1 MSGSIRKYISANC
14 LQSEKYPLVIVDV
27 NIGGRVNKE
36 HDEELE
42 SLVIVL
48 ETLVSNRRLVNLEKV

>member
-1 MSGSIRKYISANC
+1 MDRIYICSNC